1 MNNDELK
8 RQILLMNY
16 NNKKTLTENI
26 DEILSEQGV
35 IKDLVSTGSIVAR
48 ELEGVLKTMMK
59 DSKVAKDLKNV
70 EIYKGG
76 VKTGVRTAEEL
87 INAIKLNKLSSS
99 LKGEL
104 ELAILRS
111 KTTNR
116 TLIDSAASN
125 LARNQKFINKYTAEI
140 RQGQSQYEAALK
152 RAGYSDEAI
161 TSIVQQTESLGGKI
175 KTAEEIGKD
184 LGKDLGK
191 DSKDLGKDLGKDSKD
206 LGKDLGK
213 DLDKSGQNIIDD
225 VLKNPTKPKRYW
237 RTKFKKWGWIDEAGK
252 LTSKGRRRIV
262 QVLGAAALIWWLKS
276 DNDDEKIPKPIPEP
290 IPKPIPVVD
299 PNPIVNPTYTN
310 CTDFPYKKGC
320 QSPIIAEVQKCLGL
334 TNDGKFGPNTEQ
346 KLKSLG
352 YGVEITKE
360 VYDKIKLNCGSS
372 TNTITT
378 PTTTLSYDQQYGIS
392 PNPNQAETG
401 SGYETISMDD
411 FN

>member
-16 NNKKTLTENI
+16 DNKKTLTENI

-87 INAIKLNKLSSS
+87 INAIKLNKLTKS

-140 RQGQSQYEAALK
+140 RQGQSQYEAALT

-175 KTAEEIGKD
+175 KTAEE
-184 LGKDLGK
+184 LGKDLAK
-191 DSKDLGKDLGKDSKD
+191 DSKNLGKDLGKDSKD

-225 VLKNPTKPKRYW
+225 VIQNQSKPKRWW
-237 RTKFKKWGWIDEAGK
+237 RTKFKRWGWIDEAGK

-262 QVLGAAALIWWLKS
+262 QVLGGAALLWWMTS
-276 DNDDEKIPKPIPEP
+276 GNDDEVMPTPIPEP
-290 IPKPIPVVD
+290 TPKPIPVVD
-299 PNPIVNPTYTN
+299 PIVNPTYTN

-334 TNDGKFGPNTEQ
+334 TDDGKFGLTTEE

-352 YGVEITKE
+352 YGIEITKE
-360 VYDKIKLNCGSS
+360 VYDKIMLKCGSTTTNS
-372 TNTITT
+372 TTT
-378 PTTTLSYDQQYGIS
+378 TTTLSYDQQYGIS
-392 PNPNQAETG
+392 PNPNQKEKGTG
-401 SGYETISMDD
+401 YSTISMDD
-411 FN
+411 LN